1 MGRKSHIFHKY
12 QSVIC
17 ISVCALM
24 AGELHADSKPFSQY
38 GLIQGVQNYSSNPF
52 WSPNTP
58 YNMRMPVP
66 VYVDGP
72 GVKTGECQALVADL
86 ISVTCAQMNNCR
98 GTKLSDIRPSVMLQ
112 LSQMPGK
119 HNYATACMGY
129 IDWAYNEY
137 MKSNSINKN
146 ATFPTYAVP
155 NPMVATSATTKTETK
170 PQWQSDM
177 ESRAAEL
184 ASYHDQTSDPAA
196 ISNSEFPKTY
206 ADVSFKSRIDNEKL
220 GYEPFK
226 DAKAYNTIKLES
238 AAEAQ
243 KRREEALSKKEK
255 DECDAQKRQQ
265 GQSNNKVTDAFCQQ
279 CREHDPYKQWCDDKD
294 KLFDSNCM
302 SWCNTYD
309 PGFNTNPCKNCRL
322 QNSALQECNDR
333 YKDATTNTIRYE
345 DDTSDECKN
354 AWQGSTTHLGP
365 WCEAKKTGSYNDNKC
380 KNEYWKTAAH
390 YHDYCNNNDPACT
403 STSTPC
409 TGNAQWTGTECKNL
423 WKQYDK
429 EAYCNTH
436 RNTDSECPSLP
447 DPCDNPTSFSGNPE
461 SCNWDDDQWTDYCSQ
476 ARMRDSVKTQNT
488 YCYNKMNE
496 RCRQALAYILG
507 DSNANNYTNEAQLD
521 LCAKV
526 ARSVNANNNT
536 QQPDS
541 DDNSVSTTWD

>member
-1 MGRKSHIFHKY
+1 
-12 QSVIC
+12 
-17 ISVCALM
+17 M

-52 WSPNTP
+52 WSPNAP

-66 VYVDGP
+66 VYVNGP
-72 GVKTGECQALVADL
+72 GVKTDECQALVADL

-226 DAKAYNTIKLES
+226 DAKAYNTIRLES

-243 KRREEALSKKEK
+243 KRREEALKKKAKE
-255 DECDAQKRQQ
+255 ECDSMFNDDQLASDNVSASFCRQC
-265 GQSNNKVTDAFCQQ
+265 NT
-279 CREHDPYKQWCDDKD
+279 HDPYKGYCEAKTNLKKD
-294 KLFDSNCM
+294 HSCM
-302 SWCNTYD
+302 SWCEKYRSEDTQFCDRCDQTQNLGTWCTANDSDHNDPNCESYWLTTQHWETY
-309 PGFNTNPCKNCRL
+309 C
-322 QNSALQECNDR
+322 NS
-333 YKDATTNTIRYE
+333 
-345 DDTSDECKN
+345 
-354 AWQGSTTHLGP
+354 QGTDKQYWP
-365 WCEAKKTGSYNDNKC
+365 DKC
-380 KNEYWKTAAH
+380 KDKYCDTKERNMEQGGVCHTIQ
-390 YHDYCNNNDPACT
+390 YCNICT
-403 STSTPC
+403 SNALCTKARAANTTYAADNDFYVQYCVPC
-409 TGNAQWTGTECKNL
+409 AISFDVDYNIDSLNPGNARVEHLFDYSRCKEI
-423 WKQYDK
+423 YD
-429 EAYCNTH
+429 
-436 RNTDSECPSLP
+436 R
-447 DPCDNPTSFSGNPE
+447 
-461 SCNWDDDQWTDYCSQ
+461 DY
-476 ARMRDSVKTQNT
+476 
-488 YCYNKMNE
+488 
-496 RCRQALAYILG
+496 
-507 DSNANNYTNEAQLD
+507 NN
-521 LCAKV
+521 
-526 ARSVNANNNT
+526 
-536 QQPDS
+536 
-541 DDNSVSTTWD
+541 

>member
-24 AGELHADSKPFSQY
+24 AGELHADTKPFSRY

-52 WSPNTP
+52 WSPNAP

-66 VYVDGP
+66 VYVNGP
-72 GVKTGECQALVADL
+72 DVKTDECQALVADL
-86 ISVTCAQMNNCR
+86 VSVTCAQMNNCR
-98 GTKLSDIRPSVMLQ
+98 GTKLSDVRPSVMLQ
-112 LSQMPGK
+112 LSQMSGDR
-119 HNYATACMGY
+119 NYATACMGY

-184 ASYHDQTSDPAA
+184 ASYHDQTSAPAA

-206 ADVSFKSRIDNEKL
+206 ADVSFEKRIENEKL

-226 DAKAYNTIKLES
+226 EAKAYNTIKLES

-243 KRREEALSKKEK
+243 ARREAALKKKDQEA
-255 DECDAQKRQQ
+255 CDALKRN
-265 GQSNNKVTDAFCQQ
+265 SNETQNKVTDTFCKQ

-294 KLFDSNCM
+294 KLFERNCM
-302 SWCNTYD
+302 SWCNKYD
-309 PGFNTNPCKNCRL
+309 PDFSTNPCKDCSM
-322 QNSALQECNDR
+322 QNNALQKCNDR
-333 YKDATTNTIRYE
+333 YKDATASTTIRYE
-345 DDTSDECKN
+345 NDINDECKD
-354 AWQGSTTHLGP
+354 AWQSNSTHLGP
-365 WCEAKKTGSYNDNKC
+365 WCAAKTPGSYNDNKC

-390 YHDYCNNNDPACT
+390 YQAYCNKTDQACT
-403 STSTPC
+403 GTPC
-409 TGNAQWTGTECKNL
+409 TRNAQWTGTECKNL

-429 EAYCNTH
+429 DAYCNTH
-436 RNTDSECPSLP
+436 RATDSECPPLP
-447 DPCDNPTSFSGNPE
+447 DPCDNPATYTGTEPWNTCPAWDNYSYAAWCDATSHYKSNGSTPYSDPDCPDDTKDCKCSVALYKTNKH
-461 SCNWDDDQWTDYCSQ
+461 NWCTNY
-476 ARMRDSVKTQNT
+476 
-488 YCYNKMNE
+488 YNGM
-496 RCRQALAYILG
+496 I
-507 DSNANNYTNEAQLD
+507 NYTNRVTE
-521 LCAKV
+521 CADE
-526 ARSVNANNNT
+526 NAIPT
-536 QQPDS
+536 I
-541 DDNSVSTTWD
+541 